1 VTISITLAAALVAWL
16 GLVLFFVMLGRM
28 AAYGDG
34 RPSRKRSAATIPVP
48 QTLVKGAL
56 ARGLVLWEE
65 PRDVELELRDLRP
78 GAPALRGPGA
88 RGRGARSVA
97 GS

>member
-1 VTISITLAAALVAWL
+1 MISITLAVVLVAWL
-16 GLVLFFVMLGRM
+16 CLALFFLALGRM

-34 RPSRKRSAATIPVP
+34 RASTAQRAEMIPVP
-48 QTLVKGAL
+48 QTLAKGSL
-56 ARGLVLWEE
+56 AQGLVLWEE

-78 GAPALRGPGA
+78 GAPGLRGPGA